1 MSLVRTYSKN
11 DRIHIYNLLLEIVEV
26 ADSTI
31 SDLGVYSEVTG
42 SLRAKLLD
50 LYDIR
55 LVHFRDVSCD
65 GYIADMPYDDQILFV
80 LFCAQMVLTD
90 DIPEGASYEQKI
102 PPILHPAR
110 IAASS
115 LSSGSGRTNLLHV

>member
-31 SDLGVYSEVTG
+31 SDLGVYSGVTG

-55 LVHFRDVSCD
+55 LVHFRDVSCPSRD

-90 DIPEGASYEQKI
+90 DIPE
-102 PPILHPAR
+102 
-110 IAASS
+110 
-115 LSSGSGRTNLLHV
+115 

>member
-31 SDLGVYSEVTG
+31 SDLGVYSRITN
-42 SLRAKLLD
+42 SLRAKLLN

-55 LVHFRDVSCD
+55 LTHFRDVSYD
-65 GYIADMPYDDQILFV
+65 GYISTLPYDDQILFV

-90 DIPEGASYEQKI
+90 DIPE
-102 PPILHPAR
+102 
-110 IAASS
+110 
-115 LSSGSGRTNLLHV
+115 